1 MMSFVGTEVALSTAM
16 TRGPVFVYHGIS
28 GKAVMSRGHS
38 GQSRFACDREGFQE
52 IVKRLCQQSFVYLT
66 FSER

>member
-1 MMSFVGTEVALSTAM
+1 MMSFVDTEVALSKEM
-16 TRGPVFVYHGIS
+16 TRGPVFVYHGIY

-52 IVKRLCQQSFVYLT
+52 IIKLLRQQSFVYLT

>member
-28 GKAVMSRGHS
+28 GKAVYHVVTRGKVDSRAIAKAFRKLSNGFV
-38 GQSRFACDREGFQE
+38 SRASC
-52 IVKRLCQQSFVYLT
+52 T
-66 FSER
+66 

>member
-1 MMSFVGTEVALSTAM
+1 MMSFVDTEVALSREM
-16 TRGPVFVYHGIS
+16 IRGPDYVYQGIS

-38 GQSRFACDREGFQE
+38 GQSGFACDREGFQE
-52 IVKRLCQQSFVYLT
+52 IAKRLCQQSFVYLT